1 MFSAKSFR
9 KDRQLNSKY
18 SQNSTFRPTLKPA
31 RRNRDTNLDTAFFV
45 SVTPTVYFDD
55 SLTDETLA
63 TAESG
68 LAISYAEP
76 IRRKFMPKIKET
88 DTKKQILYESKTTYD
103 SRTNNN
109 EPVRFETFQSKMDI
123 HQVQDDTLPGESVTS
138 NNTEPTTLE
147 DRTEIPLEV
156 IITPRPTSR
165 IPKQTNLFVVRQN
178 QTKPI
183 SEKRSYSGDPS
194 GLRFL
199 IANQQDVTEM
209 ITISNDGTL
218 MTVKGL
224 DREVRDTYRLTVI
237 AEYSK
242 GFVNGAGIYQ
252 VTIYV
257 DDVNDNA
264 PAFNH
269 KFYSGLITEN
279 SPLGTNVYV
288 NQQMLIKDADAGEN
302 AIFSVSVSGEGSQLF
317 AVDLVNATMANETG
331 RTLWPKLNLNVD
343 RNAASLQMLMMDTQ
357 TFLNVPHYVVRFVGP
372 NVLDRERKTNYE
384 LKLIA
389 RDKGGLSTEV
399 PLSIFVTDI
408 NDNAPMFERIAV
420 FKDSSIE
427 ILEYS
432 NDLEIYFVDRMDPFE
447 NTVESSTKSSSTDKI
462 LYGLNKESNKPKMG
476 ISAGTPRQLNPEN
489 PVANAAALSR
499 RTRKSKL
506 YEVPQPYFS
515 ILENVTVGKTILRLL
530 ATDEDEDENA
540 QVFYD
545 IVTETLIPAKVT
557 MRPLQPMSFF
567 SIDRLSGE
575 IKITRPLPSES
586 EVRMNISAKDIGGLV
601 DYATVKIKVPILTLL
616 TQLMDLMFLIFFF
629 F

>member
-18 SQNSTFRPTLKPA
+18 SQNSTFRPALKPV

-55 SLTDETLA
+55 SLADETLA

-68 LAISYAEP
+68 LALSYAEP

-88 DTKKQILYESKTTYD
+88 DTKKKILYESKTTYD

-109 EPVRFETFQSKMDI
+109 EPVRFETFQSTMNI
-123 HQVQDDTLPGESVTS
+123 HQIQDDTLPGESITS
-138 NNTEPTTLE
+138 NITEATALE

-165 IPKQTNLFVVRQN
+165 IPKQTNLFVVRKN

-183 SEKRSYSGDPS
+183 SEKRSFNGDPS

-209 ITISNDGTL
+209 IAISNDGTL

-257 DDVNDNA
+257 DDANDNA
-264 PAFNH
+264 PDFNH
-269 KFYSGLITEN
+269 KFYTGLITEN

-302 AIFSVSVSGEGSQLF
+302 AIFTVSVSGEGSQMF

-372 NVLDRERKTNYE
+372 NVLDRERKSNYE

-389 RDKGGLSTEV
+389 KDKGGLSSEV

-432 NDLEIYFVDRMDPFE
+432 NDLEIYFVDRMDHVE
-447 NTVESSTKSSSTDKI
+447 DTVVSSTKSPNADRMT
-462 LYGLNKESNKPKMG
+462 YGISKASNTVSKMG
-476 ISAGTPRQLNPEN
+476 ISAGTPRQLNPSHEN
-489 PVANAAALSR
+489 QVGNAPALSR

-515 ILENVTVGKTILRLL
+515 IPENVPVGKTILRLL
-530 ATDEDEDENA
+530 AIDEDEDENA

-557 MRPLQPMSFF
+557 VRQLHLMSFF

-575 IKITRPLPSES
+575 IKIIRPLPSES

-601 DYATVKIKVPILTLL
+601 DYATVKIKVIHFNPH
-616 TQLMDLMFLIFFF
+616 
-629 F
+629 

>member
-1 MFSAKSFR
+1 MFSAKSLR

-18 SQNSTFRPTLKPA
+18 SKNSTFRPTLKPA

-55 SLTDETLA
+55 SLSDETLA

-68 LAISYAEP
+68 LALSYAEP

-109 EPVRFETFQSKMDI
+109 EPVRFETFKSSMDI
-123 HQVQDDTLPGESVTS
+123 HQIQDDTLPGESIKF
-138 NNTEPTTLE
+138 NTTEATAPE
-147 DRTEIPLEV
+147 DHTEIPLEV

-178 QTKPI
+178 QTKPL
-183 SEKRSYSGDPS
+183 SDKRSFSGDPS

-209 ITISNDGTL
+209 IAISNDGTL

-257 DDVNDNA
+257 DDVNDNP

-302 AIFSVSVSGEGSQLF
+302 AIFTVSVSGEGSQLF
-317 AVDLVNATMANETG
+317 AVDLVNTSIASETG

-357 TFLNVPHYVVRFVGP
+357 TFLNVPHYVVRFIGP
-372 NVLDRERKTNYE
+372 NVLDRERKSNYE

-389 RDKGGLSTEV
+389 KDKGGLSSEV

-432 NDLEIYFVDRMDPFE
+432 NDLEIYFVDRMDPDE
-447 NTVESSTKSSSTDKI
+447 DTVVSSTKSPNADKI
-462 LYGLNKESNKPKMG
+462 VYGLSKGSNTVSKMG
-476 ISAGTPRQLNPEN
+476 ISAGTPRQLNPSHEN
-489 PVANAAALSR
+489 QVGNAAALSR

-515 ILENVTVGKTILRLL
+515 ILENVPVGKSILRLL

-545 IVTETLIPAKVT
+545 IVTETLIPAKVKQ
-557 MRPLQPMSFF
+557 LQHMSFF

-601 DYATVKIKVPILTLL
+601 DYATVKIKVYILTVINSLW
-616 TQLMDLMFLIFFF
+616 F
-629 F
+629 